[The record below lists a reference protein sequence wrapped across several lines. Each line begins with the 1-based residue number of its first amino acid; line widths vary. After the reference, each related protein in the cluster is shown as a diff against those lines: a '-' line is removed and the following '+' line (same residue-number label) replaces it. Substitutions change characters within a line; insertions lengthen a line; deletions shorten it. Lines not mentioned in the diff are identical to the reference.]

1 MLMVFLRHHSQRNLM
16 TIRPHIAALIALAV
30 LTPLIAIP
38 AGASSIKPKCAASV
52 IKSHY
57 TDKPP
62 KMVEGFPSKTVVL
75 KLDKWVT
82 KADEKETFVAFEFN
96 PPKVKLGTIK
106 NEFDTL
112 GVDNLNLLLDSA
124 KYAKHPSAKLKAT
137 IMTFYRDV
145 ETVDVVAAKDLNRDL
160 SRALAACKD

>member
-1 MLMVFLRHHSQRNLM
+1 M
-16 TIRPHIAALIALAV
+16 TIRPRIAALIALAV

-38 AGASSIKPKCAASV
+38 AGASSIKPKCTASV

-62 KMVEGFPSKTVVL
+62 KMVEGFPNKTVVL

-96 PPKVKLGTIK
+96 PPKVKLGSIK

-124 KYAKHPSAKLKAT
+124 KYGKHPSLKLKTT
-137 IMTFYRDV
+137 IMSFYKEV
-145 ETVDVVAAKDLNRDL
+145 STVDVVAAKDLNRDL
-160 SRALAACKD
+160 GRALTACND